1 MKLVDESAWAARS
14 AREKVI
20 LWGLVD
26 WVELERVHD
35 FVAEEN
41 PGAQLSI
48 LQDQTLD
55 MIGSLVAESLFVIG
69 DLTGPGNRFTP
80 WGTSLDDSLRRI
92 RSEYVNR
99 FEDKTI
105 WPWLCWLDLTDEGTR
120 VAHEL
125 EARIDGTV
133 AP

>member
-1 MKLVDESAWAARS
+1 MDEAAWAARS

-26 WVELERVHD
+26 WVERERVHD

-41 PGAQLSI
+41 PGAPLSV
-48 LQDQTLD
+48 LQDKTLT
-55 MIGSLVAESLFVIG
+55 MIDSVVAEGLFVIC

-92 RSEYVNR
+92 RSEYVDR
-99 FEDKTI
+99 FEDMAT
-105 WPWLCWLDLTDEGTR
+105 WPWLCWLDLTEKGTH

-125 EARIDGTV
+125 EARIEG
-133 AP
+133 AGAQQ

>member
-1 MKLVDESAWAARS
+1 
-14 AREKVI
+14 VI

-41 PGAQLSI
+41 PGAPLSV
-48 LQDQTLD
+48 LQDKTLD
-55 MIGSLVAESLFVIG
+55 MIGSLVAEGLFVIG
-69 DLTGPGNRFTP
+69 DLTAPDDRFAPWDTP
-80 WGTSLDDSLRRI
+80 LGDSLRRI
-92 RSEYVNR
+92 RSEYVDR
-99 FEDKTI
+99 FDDKAT
-105 WPWLCWLDLTDEGTR
+105 WPWVCWLDLTDKGTT

-125 EARIDGTV
+125 EAGIEGAT